1 MARAIYGHSMKT
13 AIKRPTVHYFI
24 IFGYVIAP
32 LLNLL
37 VYSKQY
43 SLSLSALL
51 QNFFTIFSPLS
62 GLLILTEPL
71 VGLGLFFVHRFSWYA
86 FVIHSTLLIADGILK
101 LIQGGNVYQWSILGG
116 SIVWIAIIAY
126 VLQKDFRAPY
136 FQALPRTWREK
147 RRVPIHHYIW
157 LAGEQKEIGD
167 FSASGC
173 FVNDPQLQLRLG
185 ERVPVRLNLE
195 NKDIDFTC
203 DGEVVRITDAG
214 LGIRFV
220 DVPRRDQ
227 WRLNRFFRNKFPLR
241 YAVSLSCLW
250 QGSSAVAAMVKTV
263 DISRDG
269 CFVAGDI
276 SKFEVGESGALQL
289 RLGEEDFFLDGKVI
303 WINSGRFIKPLGVGL
318 KFNAAQRRLMRRLHV
333 LHPDLPL
340 TR

>member
-1 MARAIYGHSMKT
+1 MKT
-13 AIKRPTVHYFI
+13 AIKRPLIHYFI
-24 IFGYVIAP
+24 IAGYVIAP
-32 LLNLL
+32 AINLFF
-37 VYSKQY
+37 YSRNY
-43 SLSLSALL
+43 HLDLRVLF

-62 GLLILTEPL
+62 GFLLLTEPL

-86 FVIHSTLLIADGILK
+86 FVVHSALLILDSVIK
-101 LIQGGNVYQWSILGG
+101 LIAGGNLYQWSVLGG
-116 SIVWIAIIAY
+116 TVVWVAVIAY
-126 VLQKDFRAPY
+126 VIQKDFRAPY

-173 FVNDPQLQLRLG
+173 FVNDASLQLRLG
-185 ERVPVRLNLE
+185 ERVPIRLNLE

-203 DGEVVRITDAG
+203 DGEVVRITDTG

-241 YAVSLSCLW
+241 YAVSLSCIW
-250 QGSSAVAAMVKTV
+250 QGASAVAAIVKTV

-269 CFVAGDI
+269 CFVATET
-276 SKFEVGESGALQL
+276 SKFNVGENGMLQL
-289 RLGEEDFFLDGKVI
+289 RLGEEDYLIEATVI
-303 WINSGRFIKPLGVGL
+303 WINHGRFIKPLGVGFRF
-318 KFNAAQRRLMRRLHV
+318 KSPQRRLMRRLHL
-333 LHPDLPL
+333 LHPELPL